1 MFIVFPSV
9 AGPVGNICLDNFK
22 AWNVGNIALTFVF
35 LSTEQKENC
44 SRSTVKCNEN
54 KVKSFYT
61 WHPKIIVWDVKQ

>member
-1 MFIVFPSV
+1 M
-9 AGPVGNICLDNFK
+9 
-22 AWNVGNIALTFVF
+22 GNIALTFVF

-61 WHPKIIVWDVKQ
+61 WHPKIIVTIFLGYKTIKTRTSWGRAVPSSGQAKLDL